1 MPDPL
6 IILLKTVVAVVLAGL
21 AVGACW
27 LLAGRCVPRHV
38 TPGLVWWVW
47 LPILWALG
55 GLTVVTRF
63 TGGLGAM
70 TNLSDTFPWGIWIG
84 FDVLSGVALSAGGF
98 LTAGAVYIFG
108 LKKFYPILRPAILTA
123 YLGYLLVVG
132 GLLVDLGRPY
142 NIWHPMIYWQH
153 RSVMFEVG
161 WCVTLYNLVLTVE
174 FLPLLLEK
182 FRWHRA
188 LRIVHSITIP
198 IVIAG
203 VILSTLHQSS
213 LGALFLIVPEKLWP
227 ITYSPLL
234 PLYFFISAVAVGLAM
249 LIVESTL
256 SAKAFNRSLETPII
270 TALARAI
277 PVVILVLLAV
287 RVVDMTARS
296 AWVYLAPRPFQTFT
310 FLLHMTLLL
319 VPTFVLLNPR
329 WVHRPRIVFWC
340 AVSVVAAVILN
351 RLNVSWFRML
361 PTAET
366 IYIPSWQEV
375 VVTLNLISLG
385 VVCFG
390 LAARYLPLF
399 EHTSPE
405 VRREPRPWR
414 GQTEPTARTCLTTN
428 KTPGGNDHAAA

>member
-1 MPDPL
+1 MLESMTL
-6 IILLKTVVAVVLAGL
+6 IILLKGIAALLLAAMAVT
-21 AVGACW
+21 ACW
-27 LLAGRCVPRHV
+27 LLAGRQWPQRV
-38 TPGLVWWVW
+38 TPGLVWWVL
-47 LPILWALG
+47 LPLLWALG
-55 GLTVVTRF
+55 GVTVVTRF

-108 LKKFYPILRPAILTA
+108 LRKFYPILRPAILTA

-132 GLLVDLGRPY
+132 GLLLDLGRPY

-161 WCVTLYNLVLTVE
+161 WCVTLYNMVLTVE

-198 IVIAG
+198 VVIAG

-234 PLYFFISAVAVGLAM
+234 PLYFLISAVAVGLAM
-249 LIVESTL
+249 TIVESTL
-256 SAKAFNRSLETPII
+256 SARAFQRSLEAPII
-270 TALARAI
+270 TSLARAI
-277 PVVILVLLAV
+277 PFVIIVLLSI
-287 RVVDMTARS
+287 RVIDMTVRGT
-296 AWVYLAPRPFQTFT
+296 WVYLAPLPFQTFT
-310 FLLHMTLLL
+310 FLLHMVLLL
-319 VPTFVLLNPR
+319 VPMFVLLHPR
-329 WVHRPRIVFWC
+329 WVSRPRTVFWA
-340 AVSVVAAVILN
+340 AVSVVAAVIVN
-351 RLNVSWFRML
+351 RLNVAWFRML
-361 PTAET
+361 PSAEG
-366 IYIPSWQEV
+366 IYIPSWQELV
-375 VVTLNLISLG
+375 ITLNLISLG

-399 EHTSPE
+399 EHEPLHADDSQLA
-405 VRREPRPWR
+405 VR
-414 GQTEPTARTCLTTN
+414 
-428 KTPGGNDHAAA
+428 TPDRQEITGHAAS

>member
-1 MPDPL
+1 MGESVIL
-6 IILLKTVVAVVLAGL
+6 IALLKATAALVMAGL
-21 AVGACW
+21 AVTACW
-27 LLAGRCVPRHV
+27 LLAGRSRPRHV
-38 TPGLVWWVW
+38 TLGLVWWVL

-55 GLTVVTRF
+55 GITVVTRF
-63 TGGLGAM
+63 TAGLGAM

-98 LTAGAVYIFG
+98 LTAGSVYIFG

-132 GLLVDLGRPY
+132 GLFMDLGRPY

-161 WCVTLYNLVLTVE
+161 WCVTLYNIVLTIE

-188 LRIVHSITIP
+188 LRIVHAITIP
-198 IVIAG
+198 MVIVG
-203 VILSTLHQSS
+203 CILSTLHQSS
-213 LGALFLIVPEKLWP
+213 LGALFLIVPEKMWP

-234 PLYFFISAVAVGLAM
+234 PLYFLISAVAVGLAM
-249 LIVESTL
+249 TIVESTL
-256 SAKAFNRSLETPII
+256 SARAFQRSLEAPII
-270 TALARAI
+270 TSLARAI
-277 PVVILVLLAV
+277 PVVIIILLTI
-287 RVVDMTARS
+287 RVIDMTVRGT
-296 AWVYLAPRPFQTFT
+296 WVHLAPRPFQTFT

-319 VPTFVLLNPR
+319 IPTFVLLNPR
-329 WVHRPRIVFWC
+329 CVQRPRIVFW
-340 AVSVVAAVILN
+340 AALSVVAAVIVN
-351 RLNVSWFRML
+351 RLNVAWFRML
-361 PTAET
+361 PSAES

-375 VVTLNLISLG
+375 VVTLNLISAG

-399 EHTSPE
+399 EHAQPGA
-405 VRREPRPWR
+405 REPA
-414 GQTEPTARTCLTTN
+414 TSEAVS
-428 KTPGGNDHAAA
+428 HAAA

>member
-1 MPDPL
+1 MAESVYL
-6 IILLKTVVAVVLAGL
+6 VILLKVAAALAMAGL
-21 AVGACW
+21 AVTACW
-27 LLAGRCVPRHV
+27 LLAGRKWPRFV
-38 TPGLVWWVW
+38 TPGLVWWVF

-55 GLTVVTRF
+55 GVAVVTRF

-108 LKKFYPILRPAILTA
+108 LKRFYPILRPAILTA

-161 WCVTLYNLVLTVE
+161 WCVTLYNIVLTVE
-174 FLPLLLEK
+174 FLPILLEK

-198 IVIAG
+198 MVIAG
-203 VILSTLHQSS
+203 IILSTLHQSS

-234 PLYFFISAVAVGLAM
+234 PLYFLISAVAVGLAM
-249 LIVESTL
+249 TIVESTL
-256 SAKAFNRSLETPII
+256 SARAFQRSLEMPII
-270 TALARAI
+270 TSLARVI
-277 PVVILVLLAV
+277 PMVIILLLTI
-287 RVVDMTARS
+287 RVIDMTVRG

-319 VPTFVLLNPR
+319 IPTFVLLNPR
-329 WVHRPRIVFWC
+329 CLSQPRIVFW
-340 AVSVVAAVILN
+340 AALSVVAAVIVN
-351 RLNVSWFRML
+351 RLNVAWFRML
-361 PTAET
+361 PSAET
-366 IYIPSWQEV
+366 VYVPSWQELA
-375 VVTLNLISLG
+375 VTLNLISVG

-399 EHTSPE
+399 EHPDVGGHHAPGAAVS
-405 VRREPRPWR
+405 VKVM
-414 GQTEPTARTCLTTN
+414 GQTEA
-428 KTPGGNDHAAA
+428 GGHA

>member
-1 MPDPL
+1 MSESVYL
-6 IILLKTVVAVVLAGL
+6 VILLKAVAALVMGGL

-27 LLAGRCVPRHV
+27 LLAGRKVPQQV
-38 TPGLVWWVW
+38 SLGLAWWVL

-55 GLTVVTRF
+55 GMAVVTRF

-108 LKKFYPILRPAILTA
+108 LRKFYPILRPAVLTA

-132 GLLVDLGRPY
+132 GLMVDLGRPY

-153 RSVMFEVG
+153 HSVMFEVG
-161 WCVTLYNLVLTVE
+161 WCVTLYNIVLTVE
-174 FLPLLLEK
+174 FLPLLLER
-182 FRWHRA
+182 FHWHRA
-188 LRIVHSITIP
+188 LRFVHSITIP
-198 IVIAG
+198 VVIAG

-234 PLYFFISAVAVGLAM
+234 PLYFLISAVAVGLAM
-249 LIVESTL
+249 TIVESTL
-256 SAKAFNRSLETPII
+256 SARAFQRSLEAPII
-270 TALARAI
+270 TSLARVI
-277 PVVILVLLAV
+277 PLVIILLLTI
-287 RVVDMTARS
+287 RVIDMTVRGK
-296 AWVYLAPRPFQTFT
+296 WVYLAPLPFQTFT
-310 FLLHMTLLL
+310 FFLDMTLLL
-319 VPTFVLLNPR
+319 VPTFILLSPR
-329 WVHRPRIVFWC
+329 LVRQPRIVFWA
-340 AVSVVAAVILN
+340 AVSVVGAVVMN
-351 RLNVSWFRML
+351 RLNVAWFHML
-361 PTAET
+361 PSAEA
-366 IYIPSWQEV
+366 IYVPSWQEL

-399 EHTSPE
+399 EHPDIGKKPQHPQGVSEPGSKVADEKESPLD
-405 VRREPRPWR
+405 VSS
-414 GQTEPTARTCLTTN
+414 
-428 KTPGGNDHAAA
+428 

>member
-1 MPDPL
+1 MPEPL
-6 IILLKTVVAVVLAGL
+6 IILLKTTVAVVMAGL
-21 AVGACW
+21 AVAACW
-27 LLAGRCVPRHV
+27 LLAGRRMPDHV
-38 TPGLVWWVW
+38 TFGLVWWVL

-55 GLTVVTRF
+55 GMTVVTRF

-70 TNLSDTFPWGIWIG
+70 TNLSDTFPWGIWIS

-132 GLLVDLGRPY
+132 GLMMDLGRPY
-142 NIWHPMIYWQH
+142 NIWHPMVYWQH

-161 WCVTLYNLVLTVE
+161 WCVALYNTVLTVE
-174 FLPLLLEK
+174 FLPLLLER

-188 LRIVHSITIP
+188 LRVVHSITIP

-203 VILSTLHQSS
+203 CILSTLHQSS
-213 LGALFLIVPEKLWP
+213 LGALFLIVPEKMWS

-234 PLYFFISAVAVGLAM
+234 PLYFLISAVAVGLAM
-249 LIVESTL
+249 TIVESTL
-256 SAKAFNRSLETPII
+256 SAHAFNRSLEAPII

-277 PVVILVLLAV
+277 PVVIIILLTI
-287 RVVDMTARS
+287 RVIDMTVRGT
-296 AWVYLAPRPFQTFT
+296 WVYLAPRPFQTFT

-319 VPTFVLLNPR
+319 IPVFVLLNPR
-329 WVHRPRIVFWC
+329 LVQRPRVVFWA
-340 AVSVVAAVILN
+340 AVSVVVAVILN
-351 RLNVSWFRML
+351 RLNVAWFRML

-366 IYIPSWQEV
+366 VYIPSWREI
-375 VVTLNLISLG
+375 VVTLNLVSVG

-399 EHTSPE
+399 EHHHP
-405 VRREPRPWR
+405 
-414 GQTEPTARTCLTTN
+414 TEETGVAT
-428 KTPGGNDHAAA
+428 KEAPGHAAA

>member
-1 MPDPL
+1 MPESV
-6 IILLKTVVAVVLAGL
+6 IILLKAIVAVMLAGL

-27 LLAGRCVPRHV
+27 LLAGRKMPHHV
-38 TPGLVWWVW
+38 TPGLVWWVL

-55 GLTVVTRF
+55 GMTVVTRF

-70 TNLSDTFPWGIWIG
+70 TNLSDTFPWGIWIS

-132 GLLVDLGRPY
+132 GLMMDLGRPY
-142 NIWHPMIYWQH
+142 NIWHPMVYWQH

-161 WCVTLYNLVLTVE
+161 WCVALYNTVLTVE
-174 FLPLLLEK
+174 FLPLLLER

-198 IVIAG
+198 AVIAG
-203 VILSTLHQSS
+203 CILSTLHQSS
-213 LGALFLIVPEKLWP
+213 LGALFLIVPEKMWS

-234 PLYFFISAVAVGLAM
+234 PLYFLISAVAVGLAM
-249 LIVESTL
+249 TIVESTL
-256 SAKAFNRSLETPII
+256 SARALNRSLEAPII
-270 TALARAI
+270 TSLARAI
-277 PVVILVLLAV
+277 PVVIIVLLTI
-287 RVVDMTARS
+287 RVVDMTVRGT
-296 AWVYLAPRPFQTFT
+296 WVYLAPRPFQTFT

-319 VPTFVLLNPR
+319 IPVFVLLNPR
-329 WVHRPRIVFWC
+329 LVQRPRVVFWA
-340 AVSVVAAVILN
+340 AVSVVAAVVLN
-351 RLNVSWFRML
+351 RLNVAWFRML
-361 PTAET
+361 PAAESL
-366 IYIPSWQEV
+366 YIPSWQEV
-375 VVTLNLISLG
+375 VVTLNLISIG

-399 EHTSPE
+399 QH
-405 VRREPRPWR
+405 EPLHDNNP
-414 GQTEPTARTCLTTN
+414 QPTMGMTGHVPA
-428 KTPGGNDHAAA
+428 